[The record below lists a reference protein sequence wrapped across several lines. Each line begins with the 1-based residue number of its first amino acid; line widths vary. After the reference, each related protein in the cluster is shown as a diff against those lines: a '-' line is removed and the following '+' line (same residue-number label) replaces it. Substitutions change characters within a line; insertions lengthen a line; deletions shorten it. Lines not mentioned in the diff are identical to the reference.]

1 VPRSVCSLTGRIN
14 FPTPRTTKISSR
26 IKRHSNNGKSSYKGR
41 PHLVRNV
48 PETGPI
54 LKPTWNHLLSY
65 NYQPSTLGH
74 ACMKQGTIYFGPTS
88 LRAQICSSP
97 MEDITVTTRS
107 LPSPNPSLICIARKK
122 HHYLDSVVH
131 KLSKLASLETGDIS
145 NGWKTTAQKLKH
157 ICRIMGCRIMGC
169 SFVFRKRVAKF

>member
-1 VPRSVCSLTGRIN
+1 MEPLA
-14 FPTPRTTKISSR
+14 K
-26 IKRHSNNGKSSYKGR
+26 
-41 PHLVRNV
+41 LQ
-48 PETGPI
+48 
-54 LKPTWNHLLSY
+54 LSAV
-65 NYQPSTLGH
+65 NLGH

-145 NGWKTTAQKLKH
+145 NGWKKTAQKLKH

>member
-1 VPRSVCSLTGRIN
+1 MFL
-14 FPTPRTTKISSR
+14 
-26 IKRHSNNGKSSYKGR
+26 KRDQFSN
-41 PHLVRNV
+41 
-48 PETGPI
+48 TQ
-54 LKPTWNHLLSY
+54 NHLLNY
-65 NYQPSTLGH
+65 NYQPSTLGMP
-74 ACMKQGTIYFGPTS
+74 CMKQGTIYFGPTS

-107 LPSPNPSLICIARKK
+107 FPSPNPSLICIARKK

-157 ICRIMGCRIMGC
+157 ICRIMGCSLALSSGRGWPNFENCFFLFKIIFFIFFFIVLMC
-169 SFVFRKRVAKF
+169 